1 MHYTAMPATASSGGG
16 GGGGG
21 GGGESTPQS
30 SLSEHSRL
38 ASGEA
43 QDQGACVFVCM
54 PILWYAS

>member
-38 ASGEA
+38 ASGKA
-43 QDQGACVFVCM
+43 QDQGACVFVC
-54 PILWYAS
+54 